1 MLLAAHGISTTLHS
15 TSGAPSSMAVSST
28 THLPATMQECRTRG
42 WDSVDIVLV
51 TGDAYVDHPSFGV
64 AIIGRL
70 LESHGY
76 RVAIL
81 SQPDHNGPADF
92 QRFGRPRLFFGI
104 TAGNLDSIVANYSGS
119 GKVRDHDAYS
129 ADGNPWRPGE
139 QSRANRRRP
148 DRATILYANL
158 ARAAYKNVPVILGG
172 IEASLR
178 RFVHFDFKQNRLRGS
193 VLTDSKADLLV
204 YGMGERAI
212 LAVAQRCL
220 EGGDLANIEGCCER
234 LSDQQFVEWQKT
246 WHGGK
251 VTYLP
256 SRQEIGKEP
265 ARFMEAELA
274 IDRHCRHNSP
284 APLVQRQQSGWVI
297 QHQASSPLS
306 REDLDA
312 LYSLPFTRTPH
323 PRAGDIPAYRMIRH
337 SATIVRGCSGNCSFC
352 AITRHQGP
360 VVQSRSQHSIVE
372 EARAISEMEDF
383 TGTITDLGGPTANLF
398 ATSCN
403 KGGCQKHDCLYPRV
417 CDYLVVDEDAML
429 DLLQS
434 VAALD
439 GVKHVFISS
448 GVRMELLLQTPRL
461 LRKLLEHHTPG
472 SLKIAPE
479 HTEQQIL
486 TLMHKESH
494 HILEDFV
501 KECQKMANSNKK
513 EIQRKLH
520 LTPYVI
526 IGHPGSCEKSAHALV
541 AKMQRLG
548 LTVRQFQDFT
558 PTPGTLSTAML
569 VSGTDSRG
577 RTVSVPSTAQKKR
590 QRQILEQALHK
601 RKSAGKQQRT
611 RKKF

>member
-1 MLLAAHGISTTLHS
+1 MVV
-15 TSGAPSSMAVSST
+15 PST

-81 SQPDHNGPADF
+81 SQPDHNGPSDF

-119 GKVRDHDAYS
+119 GKIRNHDAYS
-129 ADGNPWRPGE
+129 ADGNPWWPGE

-204 YGMGERAI
+204 YGMGEKAI
-212 LAVAQRCL
+212 LAAAQRCL
-220 EGGDLANIEGCCER
+220 EDGNLANIEGCCER
-234 LSDQQFVEWQKT
+234 LGDQQFVEWQKA

-251 VTYLP
+251 ITYLP
-256 SRQEIGKEP
+256 SWQEIGKES
-265 ARFMEAELA
+265 ARFMEAELR
-274 IDRHCRHNSP
+274 IDRHCRHNLP
-284 APLVQRQQSGWVI
+284 TPLVQKQQSGWVI

-306 REDLDA
+306 RDELDA
-312 LYSLPFTRTPH
+312 LYSLPFTRTSH

-372 EARAISEMEDF
+372 EVRAVTEMEDF
-383 TGTITDLGGPTANLF
+383 TGTVTDLGGPTANLF

-417 CDYLVVDEDAML
+417 CEYLVIDEDAML

-461 LRKLLEHHTPG
+461 LRQLLEHHTPG

-479 HTEQQIL
+479 HTEQEIL

-501 KECQKMANSNKK
+501 KQCYTIAPRKK
-513 EIQRKLH
+513 HGKQDGIH

-558 PTPGTLSTAML
+558 PTPGTLSTAMQ

-577 RTVSVPSTAQKKR
+577 RTLSVPSTAQKKR
-590 QRQILEQALHK
+590 QREILEQAFHK
-601 RKSAGKQQRT
+601 RRNAGNHQRK
-611 RKKF
+611 RKKKI